1 MVRTGPLQ
9 LTETWKYGLLGGISS
24 IPFTVGL
31 YWLSGTGSEFALDV
45 VLLGGL
51 LAGYLARAG
60 SADASSTSVGVRAGV
75 VGGLPGLWLLVDVLR
90 TASALSGP
98 VWFQV
103 AAVSMTMIVFT
114 TAVLG
119 FAGVVGVVGANVGGW
134 LAEKRGVQRPPLA
147 EN

>member
-1 MVRTGPLQ
+1 
-9 LTETWKYGLLGGISS
+9 LTETWKYALLGGIASV
-24 IPFTVGL
+24 PFTVGL
-31 YWLSGTGSEFALDV
+31 FWLSGTGSEFALDV

-90 TASALSGP
+90 AASALAGP

-103 AAVSMTMIVFT
+103 AAVSMTVVVVT

-119 FAGVVGVVGANVGGW
+119 FAGVVGVLGAKVGDW
-134 LAEKRGVQRPPLA
+134 LAEKRGVQRSALP